1 MKSATLLTLAICL
14 SVFLIPKQSQA
25 QAYAPGYTPG
35 SWNWVDKADLNQA
48 VGYFSAVALNGKI
61 YTFGGGTS
69 PTTGSNQIQE
79 YDIAS
84 DTWTVSPYVLP
95 PQSFVGTA
103 AVELGGAIY
112 VIGGA
117 ESYVG
122 TPRSNVYR
130 FHPGTGFDPV
140 ATIASLPA
148 PRMFHSACVAPDGKI
163 YVIGGIDVTNQAYKT
178 VFIYD
183 PVNNTWTNGYNIH
196 QNRHSHTS
204 VVVGNKIYV
213 IGGTP
218 DFSSGMNSVEVFDLN
233 NPSQGWVIA
242 PQSLTRPRAL
252 HGSAVALNNKIIA
265 LGGLKNSTTTE
276 LSVEGFDPETSG
288 DRWDHFCD
296 LPFDRRAFGCVGIG
310 NDIYLIGGN
319 SGSSVI
325 TSTQVLQLTTAAHE
339 LSPVESS
346 IALLPNMPNPFDQ
359 GTSIAFRI
367 KESADITIS
376 VFDAAGQLVFT
387 PLSGRYSA
395 GEYRIPVDGAGL
407 DAGIYFCILK
417 SNFHSPI
424 VQKWVVIHK

>member
-14 SVFLIPKQSQA
+14 SVLLVPEQSQA
-25 QAYAPGYTPG
+25 QAYAPAYTPG
-35 SWNWVDKADLNQA
+35 SWNWVDKDDLNQA
-48 VGYFSAVALNGKI
+48 VGYFSAVPLNGKI
-61 YTFGGGTS
+61 YAFGGATS

-79 YDIAS
+79 YDVAS

-95 PQSFVGTA
+95 QPLVGMA

-117 ESYVG
+117 ESYVE
-122 TPRSNVYR
+122 TPLSNVYR

-140 ATIASLPA
+140 ATIANLPA

-163 YVIGGIDVTNQAYKT
+163 YVIGGIDVTNQSYKT

-196 QNRHSHTS
+196 YNRLSHTS

-213 IGGTP
+213 MGGTS
-218 DFSSGMNSVEVFDLN
+218 DFFSGMNSVEVFDLN

-242 PQSLTRPRAL
+242 PHLTRPRVL
-252 HGSAVALNNKIIA
+252 HGSAVVLNNKIIT
-265 LGGLKNSTTTE
+265 LGGINNTTTAE
-276 LSVEGFDPETSG
+276 LSVEGFDPETNG

-296 LPFDRRAFGCVGIG
+296 LPFERRAFGCVGIG
-310 NDIYLIGGN
+310 NEIFLIGGN

-339 LSPVESS
+339 LSPVESP

-367 KESADITIS
+367 SESADIAIS
-376 VFDAAGQLVFT
+376 VFDAAGQLIFT
-387 PLSGRYSA
+387 PVSGRYGA

-407 DAGIYFCILK
+407 DAGIYFCVLN
-417 SNFHSPI
+417 SNYLSPI
-424 VQKWVVIHK
+424 VQKWVVIRK